1 MEKRIQE
8 CMQSGNKAE
17 DIRALKEKENKLKV
31 EFEEIDQEYQSK
43 EKAEAHKRKL
53 NQKQK

>member
-31 EFEEIDQEYQSK
+31 EFEEIDQVYQSK
-43 EKAEAHKRKL
+43 EKAEAHKQKL

>member
-1 MEKRIQE
+1 
-8 CMQSGNKAE
+8 MQRGNKAE